1 MSHKESCRFS
11 QCLVTRQ
18 KWKYFNSCSS
28 WSLWFS
34 QHLISIRDI
43 VHQRWFY
50 YKTIQTLNGIFIF
63 LMQTTVH
70 FETENLEDAEVPIFV
85 SLVAHPGFNTTCLE
99 SYGFFG
105 DHDFFWGKRI
115 FENESTT
122 MLKWGDE
129 ENQSSIQSRLCT
141 YHDKNLVIKNK

>member
-1 MSHKESCRFS
+1 
-11 QCLVTRQ
+11 
-18 KWKYFNSCSS
+18 
-28 WSLWFS
+28 
-34 QHLISIRDI
+34 
-43 VHQRWFY
+43 
-50 YKTIQTLNGIFIF
+50 
-63 LMQTTVH
+63 MQTTVH

-122 MLKWGDE
+122 ILKWGDE
-129 ENQSSIQSRLCT
+129 ENQSSIQSRRSI
-141 YHDKNLVIKNK
+141 YHDKNLVIKNKKLKPSMKNVGTTLMMSFQDLNSTTRILGTI